1 VFFLLPAC
9 SASAKLIWLIA
20 LAPLQGSAL
29 HARNVLLI
37 RPSLEVG
44 ALIWLDGRGASNTPA
59 VAFDTS
65 HLRRCFRTDNLPRGK
80 QPSNICVLCV

>member
-1 VFFLLPAC
+1 FFLLPAC

-37 RPSLEVG
+37 RPSLDKKAHWQAKPVQCNAKG
-44 ALIWLDGRGASNTPA
+44 CCSPNFA
-59 VAFDTS
+59 
-65 HLRRCFRTDNLPRGK
+65 
-80 QPSNICVLCV
+80 